1 MLIPWLSMTIN
12 YLSRWNCLHLVF
24 LCRTEKIQQVLGKMV
39 VTPTMRHDQFIHAL
53 DEIGIRR
60 WLVHIL
66 AILSPSEPV
75 IARVEIATPATSVMS
90 ATHFVPRHT
99 SNPSLPPV
107 DGTGLGSGLG
117 TRAPFSFERSARLSS
132 QSGIPILRI
141 RT

>member
-66 AILSPSEPV
+66 EILSPSKPV
-75 IARVEIATPATSVMS
+75 IVRVEIATPQPLA
-90 ATHFVPRHT
+90 
-99 SNPSLPPV
+99 L
-107 DGTGLGSGLG
+107 
-117 TRAPFSFERSARLSS
+117 
-132 QSGIPILRI
+132 
-141 RT
+141 